1 MKGFPMSTPNLID
14 DGYTILKGV
23 FAPDTLAPVVD
34 LVDRALAHASKGLED
49 PFHNHY
55 MRHRDDQ
62 GVLYDLYQRHP
73 EFQPLASH
81 PRILD
86 ALESALGPDI
96 YLYVNSL
103 ISKPAGKRN
112 GVPWHQDFIKRT
124 DEPVKYIVWMALDDA
139 TRENG
144 CVKVIPG
151 SHKAG
156 FLPWHCVEGETHHD
170 RVNPECVDESKAIYA
185 EVNAGDVLIF
195 NQLLLHASDEAH
207 SDKPRRAFRVAYAGF
222 EKVDTPRGAPIVL
235 RGGSPESIAQQYTR
249 PHQTEPVVSTNAQQT
264 ENLARRVLHGIGWRL
279 MKA

>member
-1 MKGFPMSTPNLID
+1 MSIPNLHD

-23 FAPDTLAPVVD
+23 FSPSTLRPVVD
-34 LVDRALAHASKGLED
+34 LVDRILAHAGKGLED
-49 PFHNHY
+49 PFKKHY

-73 EFQPLASH
+73 EFHSLAAN
-81 PRILD
+81 PKILD
-86 ALESALGPDI
+86 ALETMLGPDI

-103 ISKPAGKRN
+103 ISKPPGKRN

-144 CVKVIPG
+144 CVKFIPK

-156 FLPWHCVEGETHHD
+156 FLPWHYVAGETHHD
-170 RVNPECVDESKAIYA
+170 RVNSECVDESKAVYA
-185 EVNAGDVLIF
+185 EMKAGDVLIF
-195 NQLLLHASDEAH
+195 NQLLLHASDEVN

-222 EKVDTPRGAPIVL
+222 EKVDTPRGTPIVL
-235 RGGSPESIAQQYTR
+235 RGGSPESIAARYTK
-249 PHQTEPVVSTNAQQT
+249 PHLPDPVVATNAQQT

-279 MKA
+279 MRA

>member
-1 MKGFPMSTPNLID
+1 MTSANLKD

-23 FAPDTLAPVVD
+23 FSPESLVPLTG
-34 LVDRALAHASKGLED
+34 LVDRVMAHAEQKLED
-49 PFHNHY
+49 PFSQYY

-73 EFQPLASH
+73 EFQPLAAH
-81 PRILD
+81 TQVLD
-86 ALESALGPDI
+86 ALETVLGSDI

-124 DEPVKYIVWMALDDA
+124 DEPVKYIAWMALDDA

-151 SHKAG
+151 SHKSG
-156 FLPWHCVEGETHHD
+156 FLPWHCVDGETHHD
-170 RVNPECVDESKAIYA
+170 RVNPEHVDESKAVYA
-185 EVNAGDVLIF
+185 ECKAGDVLIF

-207 SDKPRRAFRVAYAGF
+207 SDKPRRAFRVAYSGF
-222 EKVDTPRGAPIVL
+222 EKIDTPRGAPIVL
-235 RGGSPESIAQQYTR
+235 RGGLPESIAARYSR
-249 PHQTEPVVSTNAQQT
+249 PHCPEPVVATSTQQE

-279 MKA
+279 MRA